1 MERTLYHFYIETGEI
16 HGRLGEPSLSMGL
29 CEGREIYVKCQDV
42 TPVCSLSKRL
52 IATLS
57 SQRETGVSV
66 EWR

>member
-42 TPVCSLSKRL
+42 TPVLS
-52 IATLS
+52 ATEQKWNFCRS
-57 SQRETGVSV
+57 KSEQISECVRS
-66 EWR
+66 